1 MKSKQLVML
10 QKRNS
15 TIQIKN
21 RVENIINRWNQA
33 E

>member
-1 MKSKQLVML
+1 MKSKQLEML